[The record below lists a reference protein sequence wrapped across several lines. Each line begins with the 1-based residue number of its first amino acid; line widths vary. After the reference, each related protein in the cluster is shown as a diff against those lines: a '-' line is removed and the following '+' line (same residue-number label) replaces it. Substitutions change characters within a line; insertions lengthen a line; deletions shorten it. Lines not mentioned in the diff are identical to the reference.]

1 MPYFTKK
8 VSWKLGHF
16 LSGPSSAGNL
26 KMLERH
32 IVRDEGFKH
41 CLN

>member
-8 VSWKLGHF
+8 VYWKLGHC
-16 LSGPSSAGNL
+16 LSGPPSAGNL
-26 KMLERH
+26 KMLEGF